1 MQGKIHSLGN
11 PKVEVSDGSERVV
24 ITTKHGQKFEIVLGK
39 DTIQVTN
46 ITTPG
51 SGILIKPSSNS
62 SVLIKEQ

>member
-1 MQGKIHSLGN
+1 MEGKIHSLGN
-11 PKVEVSDGSERVV
+11 PKVEVSEDNQRVV
-24 ITTKHGQKFEIVLGK
+24 IKTKHGQKFEIVLGK

-51 SGILIKPSSNS
+51 SGLLIKPSSNS